1 MTDYPSAEHFDSS
14 DAIASGNFAIQGK
27 KITLSFRA
35 GYPLTATIMKS
46 DVAIVSIPELEVEEA
61 PGVARF
67 ISVEDFLS
75 ETYHKIRSASSQ
87 LHPSQMQRM
96 ALFIDYMEQMMEGRQ
111 PFTLIIDDPLG
122 MSFVNGAEK
131 IQVATNHY
139 ERSWAQNQELGLLTL
154 TDPITDYSEGI
165 DKILE
170 LIQNSNHI
178 VGFTGAGISVESGV
192 PAFRGSPD
200 SIWSRYNDAD
210 NDYNNFLTRD
220 DCRTRYWQMK
230 TEFYDILQKTTFN
243 PSHKIFAALHKQ
255 GKLDAIITQNIDSLH
270 VRAGVPEDKIISLH
284 GTESVCHCLTCGD
297 EYKREI
303 VHLKIKC
310 GENVPRCHCG
320 GLLKPATIFFGER
333 LKEDVIRQAE
343 QALRE
348 CDLIIVMGTSLVVQ
362 PANRLPQISL
372 GRGVPMVII
381 NLEKTQYDDYA
392 TVVLHAKT
400 GETTKDIIE
409 KMVR

>member
-1 MTDYPSAEHFDSS
+1 
-14 DAIASGNFAIQGK
+14 
-27 KITLSFRA
+27 
-35 GYPLTATIMKS
+35 
-46 DVAIVSIPELEVEEA
+46 
-61 PGVARF
+61 
-67 ISVEDFLS
+67 
-75 ETYHKIRSASSQ
+75 
-87 LHPSQMQRM
+87 
-96 ALFIDYMEQMMEGRQ
+96 
-111 PFTLIIDDPLG
+111 
-122 MSFVNGAEK
+122 
-131 IQVATNHY
+131 
-139 ERSWAQNQELGLLTL
+139 
-154 TDPITDYSEGI
+154 
-165 DKILE
+165 
-170 LIQNSNHI
+170 
-178 VGFTGAGISVESGV
+178 
-192 PAFRGSPD
+192 
-200 SIWSRYNDAD
+200 
-210 NDYNNFLTRD
+210 
-220 DCRTRYWQMK
+220 MK